1 MLDCESI
8 YRACQARNDCIFKFL
23 LQFSF
28 FNIFFFFFDFLRI
41 KKSKTLSTLIQN
53 TLQTTGAPFC
63 SVEDQNA
70 GIVGEMVTALDLR
83 TKMPEHFGEHQHPA
97 INRREWSQI

>member
-1 MLDCESI
+1 MNL
-8 YRACQARNDCIFKFL
+8 
-23 LQFSF
+23 SF
-28 FNIFFFFFDFLRI
+28 FFNFPSI

-53 TLQTTGAPFC
+53 TLQTTSSPFL
-63 SVEDQNA
+63 SVEDESA

-83 TKMPEHFGEHQHPA
+83 TKMSEPFGEHQHPA